1 MEGVALL
8 VSVAVLILLEYF
20 ISHGYLGEKIFK
32 GLSTELS
39 QGIAIAALDDWRQ
52 ISINKNQQQFIE

>member
-1 MEGVALL
+1 MEGAALL
-8 VSVAVLILLEYF
+8 VSDVVLILLEYF

-39 QGIAIAALDDWRQ
+39 CGIAIAPLDDWLKIR
-52 ISINKNQQQFIE
+52 STDFD